1 MTRVKCVKMKS
12 KSSEQHSTKEEGFE
26 SDDIALDTKPQKLI
40 NAKIKDNPQ
49 ELGYRMERL
58 KKTPPKRDFAYF
70 MKIGLHG
77 AGINLHRLKAG
88 RDVPQEKLVEV
99 FGKVIPC

>member
-1 MTRVKCVKMKS
+1 MKS
-12 KSSEQHSTKEEGFE
+12 KNNEQHSTKEEGFE
-26 SDDIALDTKPQKLI
+26 NGDTALDTKPQKLI
-40 NAKIKDNPQ
+40 NAKTKDILQ
-49 ELGYRMERL
+49 KLDYKMERL

-77 AGINLHRLKAG
+77 AGTNPHRLKAG

-99 FGKVIPC
+99 FKKDVPCY

>member
-1 MTRVKCVKMKS
+1 MKS

-40 NAKIKDNPQ
+40 NAKTKDNLQ
-49 ELGYRMERL
+49 ELEYRMERL
-58 KKTPPKRDFAYF
+58 KKPPPKRDFAYF

-77 AGINLHRLKAG
+77 AGINPHSLKAG
-88 RDVPQEKLVEV
+88 RDLPQEKLVEV
-99 FGKVIPC
+99 FGRGIPC